1 MLEATLLLPPRLMLF
16 FNSALEPQRRNHRCS
31 LGSRLFSAVLGVTKG
46 ERGRGDP
53 RVRQSGSAHPR
64 SKVKCHHGKLW
75 LESRATGIL
84 VYCSVGW
91 EMCAL

>member
-16 FNSALEPQRRNHRCS
+16 FNSAFEPQHHNHRCS
-31 LGSRLFSAVLGVTKG
+31 PGFRLFSAVLRVTKG

-53 RVRQSGSAHPR
+53 TVRQSGSAHPR

-75 LESRATGIL
+75 LFSWLGDVRPL
-84 VYCSVGW
+84 V
-91 EMCAL
+91 AD